1 MNGILSRRVFGVA
14 TTLFVYPTI
23 LAVVWAQ
30 TFAENVTIQVTP
42 DFSTDSTKIE
52 IVEWQGDLPS
62 QVAITLPG
70 SEPILQQVNQDLL
83 RAATWEDG
91 YVDPDGWTQ
100 GVLRFPGPV
109 NSPAYQVK
117 YREEGP
123 NRVAFQF
130 QPVGHEG
137 EALSGAILIPPGWN
151 APHIDPIDDIII
163 IIVVVILSCA
173 AAQAI
178 AVSACAFSAKN
189 TCAKGVDSYSCTGSC
204 GSCKCKVKCRQ

>member
-1 MNGILSRRVFGVA
+1 MNGILSRRLFGVA

-42 DFSTDSTKIE
+42 DFSTESTKIE

-100 GVLRFPGPV
+100 AVLRFPGSV
-109 NSPAYQVK
+109 DSPAYQVK

-151 APHIDPIDDIII
+151 APDNWIIVI
-163 IIVVVILSCA
+163 VIIVVVIHSCA
-173 AAQAI
+173 IAQAI
-178 AVSACAFSAKN
+178 ATSACGFSAKH
-189 TCAKGVDSYSCTGSC
+189 TCGAKGVDSYSCTGAC
-204 GSCKCKVKCRQ
+204 GFCKCKVKCKE